1 MNITYLIGAG
11 ASRDALPIVNE
22 IPERIEKVISLL
34 ESNDLQLSVTE
45 KFDITNLELTK
56 REVQINLI
64 NDLKWL
70 LENSSNHASIDT
82 FAKKLYIKNKDNDLN
97 RLKSAFS
104 VYLII
109 EQTINKTDKR
119 YDAYFASILKDNYY
133 DFPENLKI
141 LNWNY
146 DFQFEKTFSEYSD
159 QKELH
164 SNKNSLNVISKF
176 TRDRRNNNNFS
187 IIKLNG
193 TTNIIGDN
201 GISEYHYFSD
211 FENTLS
217 ITFLEKILRNYAAL
231 QLVTIKRLYSGLSF
245 AWERFSNDNN
255 DIIKIAQSKT
265 SETNVLVVIGYSFP
279 YFNREVDRAIIGNMK
294 HLSKVYFQS
303 PDAETIK
310 ERFLSIRD
318 DIPENSLLIRKDVG
332 QFLLPNEL

>member
-22 IPERIEKVISLL
+22 IPNRIEKVISLL
-34 ESNDLQLSVTE
+34 ESQDLQLSVTE

-82 FAKKLYIKNKDNDLN
+82 FAKKLYIKNRDKDLN

-104 VYLII
+104 IYLII
-109 EQTINKTDKR
+109 EQTINKADKR
-119 YDAYFASILKDNYY
+119 YDGFFASILKDNYY

-146 DFQFEKTFSEYSD
+146 DFQFEKTYSEYSD
-159 QKELH
+159 QKELR
-164 SNKNSLNVISKF
+164 SNKNSLNIVSKY
-176 TRDRRNNNNFS
+176 TRDRRDNNNFS

-201 GISEYHYFSD
+201 GINEYHYFSD
-211 FENTLS
+211 FENSLS

-231 QLVTIKRLYSGLSF
+231 QLVTVNRLYSGLSF
-245 AWERFSNDNN
+245 AWERFYNDNN

-265 SETNVLVVIGYSFP
+265 FETEVLVVIGYSFP

-294 HLSKVYFQS
+294 NLSKVYFQS

-318 DIPENSLLIRKDVG
+318 DIPEKSLLTRKDVG